1 MNKAEEQDTFKLGD
15 SFGRLYDSVHQII
28 RPHKDGGSMRR
39 LVVIFGIALMVFAF
53 VILTIF
59 IIAPAVVGSLDDAP
73 LLKSIIQTAVCS
85 SNEVLTA
92 SYSTYNTPTETTR
105 SIYPSC
111 VDKEQHARDVSQQII
126 QIGAIG
132 YFGPFLIGLFMA
144 LLGRPG
150 DKKQSYVPPAAAKSD
165 FAGREA
171 DALKALME
179 AREQLKDKLA
189 NSDLSGRVHF
199 QTQEQAD
206 HVPLAQRLRELKEAY
221 SSGLVTEAEYNAKRK
236 ELLNES

>member
-1 MNKAEEQDTFKLGD
+1 
-15 SFGRLYDSVHQII
+15 
-28 RPHKDGGSMRR
+28 MRR
-39 LVVIFGIALMVFAF
+39 LVVIFGVALMVFAF

-73 LLKSIIQTAVCS
+73 FLKSMIQTAVCS

-105 SIYPSC
+105 SIHPSC
-111 VDKEQHARDVSQQII
+111 VDKEKHARDVSQQII

-132 YFGPFLIGLFMA
+132 YLAPFLIGLFMTVGA
-144 LLGRPG
+144 KPG
-150 DKKQSYVPPAAAKSD
+150 NKKQSYVSPTTVKSD
-165 FAGREA
+165 VANHEA

-179 AREQLKDKLA
+179 ASDQLKSGLA
-189 NSDLSGRVHF
+189 SANLGGRQFHF
-199 QTQEQAD
+199 QRGDQAD
-206 HVPLAQRLRELKEAY
+206 HVSLAQRLRELKEAY
-221 SSGLVTEAEYNAKRK
+221 SSGLVTEAEYNARRK